1 MRGFFLHLQ
10 PARGATA
17 SSFPTFRNCNP
28 LNKGMKYLE
37 FTFTTHP
44 ATEVVQDVLSAV
56 LADIGFDS
64 FVHTD
69 ELDRPAVGHA
79 PNPESPELAAK
90 AETDVFHCYIQQD
103 LFRQEALDEALA
115 AFPLPDVEI
124 SYTLAEA
131 EDKDW
136 NEEWEKNYFKPIRI
150 GNDCLIRASFH
161 EPEPGYTYTI
171 IIDPK
176 MAFGTGNHETTYLM
190 ISWMLEEPLVGK
202 RLLDMGCGTA
212 VLAILARMKGAEK
225 VVAIDIDEWAYE
237 NALENIRLNHTAEI
251 EVALGG
257 AERIAAFAPLEVIFA
272 NINRNILLQDMHH
285 YAEALQPG
293 GQLFMS
299 GFYVEDLSIIEA
311 ECQRN
316 GLRVEG
322 YKERHNWVAV
332 KVLKA

>member
-1 MRGFFLHLQ
+1 MNYHELR
-10 PARGATA
+10 
-17 SSFPTFRNCNP
+17 
-28 LNKGMKYLE
+28 
-37 FTFTTHP
+37 FTYQSPIETEIINDVL
-44 ATEVVQDVLSAV
+44 ATELGE
-56 LADIGFDS
+56 IGFES
-64 FVHTD
+64 FTQD
-69 ELDRPAVGHA
+69 EQGLQG
-79 PNPESPELAAK
+79 
-90 AETDVFHCYIQQD
+90 YISDQ
-103 LFRQEALDEALA
+103 LYDEAALKETLA
-115 AFPLPDVEI
+115 VFPLEETTIHYVCTPVE
-124 SYTLAEA
+124 S
-131 EDKDW
+131 KDW

-190 ISWMLEEPLVGK
+190 ISWMLEEQLTGK

-237 NALENIRLNHTAEI
+237 NALENIRLNHTEEI

-257 AERIAAFAPLEVIFA
+257 AERIVAFAPFEVIFA
-272 NINRNILLQDMHH
+272 NINRNILLQDMRY

-293 GQLFMS
+293 GRLFMS
-299 GFYVEDLSIIEA
+299 GFYQEDLPIIEE

-322 YKERHNWVAV
+322 CKERHNWVAV
-332 KVLKA
+332 KVVKA

>member
-1 MRGFFLHLQ
+1 MNYYELRFTYQ
-10 PARGATA
+10 SPIETEI
-17 SSFPTFRNCNP
+17 
-28 LNKGMKYLE
+28 LN
-37 FTFTTHP
+37 
-44 ATEVVQDVLSAV
+44 DVLAAELGEIGFESFTQDEQGLQGYISDQLFDEAV
-56 LADIGFDS
+56 LKD
-64 FVHTD
+64 T
-69 ELDRPAVGHA
+69 
-79 PNPESPELAAK
+79 LA
-90 AETDVFHCYIQQD
+90 T
-103 LFRQEALDEALA
+103 
-115 AFPLPDVEI
+115 FPLEETTIHYVCTPVE
-124 SYTLAEA
+124 S
-131 EDKDW
+131 KDW

-237 NALENIRLNHTAEI
+237 NALENIRLNHTEEI

-257 AERIAAFAPLEVIFA
+257 AERIAAFAPFEVIFA

-299 GFYVEDLSIIEA
+299 GFYVEDLPIIEA

-332 KVLKA
+332 KVVKA

>member
-1 MRGFFLHLQ
+1 MNYYELRFTYQ
-10 PARGATA
+10 SPIETEI
-17 SSFPTFRNCNP
+17 
-28 LNKGMKYLE
+28 LN
-37 FTFTTHP
+37 
-44 ATEVVQDVLSAV
+44 DVLAAELGEIGFESFTQDEQGLQGYISDQLFDEAV
-56 LADIGFDS
+56 LKD
-64 FVHTD
+64 T
-69 ELDRPAVGHA
+69 
-79 PNPESPELAAK
+79 LA
-90 AETDVFHCYIQQD
+90 T
-103 LFRQEALDEALA
+103 
-115 AFPLPDVEI
+115 FPLEETTIHYVCTPVE
-124 SYTLAEA
+124 S
-131 EDKDW
+131 KDW

-237 NALENIRLNHTAEI
+237 NALENIRLNHTEEI
-251 EVALGG
+251 EVVLGG
-257 AERIAAFAPLEVIFA
+257 AERIAAFAPFEVIFA

-299 GFYVEDLSIIEA
+299 GFYVEDLPIIEE
-311 ECQRN
+311 ECHRN

-332 KVLKA
+332 KVVKA